1 MLYFI
6 LLSQLNVHLLPSSA
20 PLTSNVKN
28 DTMLISTNPAELL
41 LQRPTF
47 ADMLLLRLFASFS
60 SHLRRPGEREEP
72 RQSHLY

>member
-1 MLYFI
+1 MFTYY
-6 LLSQLNVHLLPSSA
+6 LLASSA
-20 PLTSNVKN
+20 PLTTNVKN
-28 DTMLISTNPAELL
+28 DTMRTLTNPAELL

-72 RQSHLY
+72 RQSRLY